1 MTQTVGDAG
10 KMLAATGD
18 DKDNEEDEED
28 EDDDV
33 DEIPE
38 SLFKQPEKAKGAR
51 ASVLAEAYGAW
62 NQKTAFAPP
71 MIETTVE
78 QKAQPTECLRKR
90 FLFSGL
96 EEKEFGIVLGAI
108 APVVKKVSF

>member
-1 MTQTVGDAG
+1 MTQKVGDAG

-18 DKDNEEDEED
+18 DKDNEEDEEE

-33 DEIPE
+33 DEIPK
-38 SLFKQPEKAKGAR
+38 SFKQPEKAKGAR

-62 NQKTAFAPP
+62 NQKTAFVPSV
-71 MIETTVE
+71 IETTVE
-78 QKAQPTECLRKR
+78 QKALPTECLRKS

-96 EEKEFGIVLGAI
+96 EEKEFGIVLGAM